1 MAGRGHLDREKLYE
15 LFETLDK
22 ELRHER
28 GDRTV
33 IYVAGGAR
41 MALGLHDGRTTN
53 DIDCVIRENHGAAS
67 KAVRKITE
75 RAKLPNDWLNEEL
88 GQVMPKS
95 PDTGEVT
102 LFSGSKLVVKGAS
115 AKRMLGMKICAHRKI
130 DIDDAKVLVKRLN
143 LKSTKEIQKITED
156 LYEEYRSKPIKDIAE
171 GLKLIA
177 DEMPQLKV
185 NHRREPAPTAPTREF
200 ARGSTTGEDPE
211 NNQQSSPIERAK
223 SSSPGGRESPQVGT
237 GSGKGIPEEPSPA
250 PGDASDR

>member
-1 MAGRGHLDREKLYE
+1 M
-15 LFETLDK
+15 
-22 ELRHER
+22 
-28 GDRTV
+28 
-33 IYVAGGAR
+33 
-41 MALGLHDGRTTN
+41 
-53 DIDCVIRENHGAAS
+53 
-67 KAVRKITE
+67 
-75 RAKLPNDWLNEEL
+75 
-88 GQVMPKS
+88 
-95 PDTGEVT
+95 T

-200 ARGSTTGEDPE
+200 ARGSTTGEDPGK
-211 NNQQSSPIERAK
+211 QSTEQPDRA
-223 SSSPGGRESPQVGT
+223 GEELITR
-237 GSGKGIPEEPSPA
+237 GKGKPAGGHRIGKRDTGRTVPA